1 MWFVRFDSKLLVDV
15 AGQPFSL
22 RKRESQ
28 RSWKSLFVW
37 EWCEEKLLITSDDY
51 NVFRASQSV
60 EVGGMDRDLVG
71 QGECLRRALACLESH
86 HGESLLKLTVAADKI
101 NEAPLC
107 LCSKSL
113 QSVVFRQKSLLLHPT
128 TKIGL
133 GNWIE

>member
-1 MWFVRFDSKLLVDV
+1 MPDIYKVNLCGEFQTLELVV
-15 AGQPFSL
+15 LP
-22 RKRESQ
+22 
-28 RSWKSLFVW
+28 
-37 EWCEEKLLITSDDY
+37 
-51 NVFRASQSV
+51 V